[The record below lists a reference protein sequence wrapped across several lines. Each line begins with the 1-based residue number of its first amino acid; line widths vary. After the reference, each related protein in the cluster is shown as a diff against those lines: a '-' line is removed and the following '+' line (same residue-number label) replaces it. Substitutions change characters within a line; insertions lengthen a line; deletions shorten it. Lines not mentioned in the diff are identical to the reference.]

1 MNGHLEKTLSN
12 LTQAG
17 PGGVIRPDVTLKE
30 DLTAIET
37 TANIA
42 KNTADDT
49 ADLLETRVPEGR
61 TINNKPLDQD
71 LMLSPEDVNTYS
83 RSDIDAKI
91 AAVAAGGYNPVRI
104 NGYLLDHDV
113 ILSAADIGTYSA
125 SVIDG
130 KMTGFI
136 TGTRTVNGKPL
147 SSDITITAADVNAY
161 TKSEVDTQSANYV
174 PKTRKVNGMSLT
186 SDITL
191 QASDVGAPRVADVVP
206 RTFMING
213 VPMTGDS
220 MIITTSGDSYTR
232 AEVDNKLTNYLR
244 VQNDFG
250 LGLQPE
256 TLTQGPIS
264 DSVKGSGFFEY
275 EGGTED
281 DGNGGVI
288 PTEVPDRPTGSTKG
302 RLLVMSNAPTYD
314 TGGNMTSPA
323 RQDILA
329 FPDDLDGLM
338 FKKNGQNWTELSA
351 PQIGMGFN
359 GDIPFENS
367 DGSKKFSPE
376 RLAKPARIV
385 DTANDL
391 TAEQANPVSFSTIF
405 NSWDRVGMTN
415 AAGVDETQQ
424 WSFNTSTNK
433 IQCMMNTTGPT
444 GFVTP
449 SRYDKYTLEVQIAST
464 SSDDDGI
471 GVILASTYKD
481 GLNYMLAATR
491 TVGGWGNIWEV
502 ALYKIQ
508 ASSFTKTVITALNLP
523 LKWGN
528 GAYSAT
534 RAGSGYL
541 ENTGTGWATFPAG
554 VKILAV
560 RNGSSIS
567 LQTTDLGETTYV
579 SGANITVD
587 LSTIENGVF
596 LAPAQYGVMAFS
608 QPDATFTT
616 IQLTIDDNRLY
627 DVRNGDIWEYNVS
640 TTTWGKT
647 TGSAYDY
654 LKEGRLYYNPYTKKE
669 FFAETKTRIVPINLG
684 VNDVITKNSDG
695 LVDKPVVLKNNV
707 ALRVEATPGSGTT
720 RDAVSMTPAGVLTF
734 GSSSAHTTIYSSD
747 APTVK
752 VGSVESKI
760 VTESS
765 MPSGDNLG
773 AMTFAKCSSV
783 VAFGATVSGANL
795 TPAAIGASGVVAGT
809 ATLTGTWK
817 CLGAIIAADQA
828 TLFMKTA

>member
-1 MNGHLEKTLSN
+1 MST
-12 LTQAG
+12 LTQVG
-17 PGGVIRPDVTLKE
+17 SGGVLRPDVTLKE
-30 DLTAIET
+30 DLTQIET
-37 TANIA
+37 TANTA
-42 KNTADDT
+42 KKTADDT
-49 ADLLETRVPEGR
+49 AAFLVTRVPWGR
-61 TINNKPLDQD
+61 TINNIPMDADIILT
-71 LMLSPEDVNTYS
+71 PEILGVYS
-83 RSDIDAKI
+83 REEMDAKLEAI
-91 AAVAAGGYNPVRI
+91 ESGGYNPVKV
-104 NGYLLDHDV
+104 NGHLLNQDV
-113 ILSAADIGTYSA
+113 ILTPSDLGTY
-125 SVIDG
+125 
-130 KMTGFI
+130 TGEEI
-136 TGTRTVNGKPL
+136 NTAINGRVPVTRTINGKLLSANITLSPGDVGAYSIAQIDTKLATYVPTSRTINGKPL
-147 SSDITITAADVNAY
+147 SSDITLSAADFDGY
-161 TKSEVDTQSANYV
+161 TKSQIDTMLSAKANSMV
-174 PKTRKVNGMSLT
+174 SINGYDLRASFNLT
-186 SDITL
+186 AT
-191 QASDVGAPRVADVVP
+191 DVGALPASAAVP
-206 RTFMING
+206 RTFKING
-213 VPMTGDS
+213 VAMTGDS
-220 MIITTSGDSYTR
+220 MTVSSGISEVQLYSILDNYVIKTGATTVV
-232 AEVDNKLTNYLR
+232 A
-244 VQNDFG
+244 
-250 LGLQPE
+250 
-256 TLTQGPIS
+256 
-264 DSVKGSGFFEY
+264 GF
-275 EGGTED
+275 
-281 DGNGGVI
+281 
-288 PTEVPDRPTGSTKG
+288 R
-302 RLLVMSNAPTYD
+302 
-314 TGGNMTSPA
+314 
-323 RQDILA
+323 
-329 FPDDLDGLM
+329 
-338 FKKNGQNWTELSA
+338 
-351 PQIGMGFN
+351 
-359 GDIPFENS
+359 GDIPFASE
-367 DGSKKFSPE
+367 DGSTDFIAE

-481 GLNYMLAATR
+481 GLNYVLAATR
-491 TVGGWGNIWEV
+491 TVGGWENIWEV

-567 LQTTDLGETTYV
+567 LQTTDLGGTTYV

-596 LAPAQYGVMAFS
+596 LAPAPYGVMAFS

-773 AMTFAKCSSV
+773 AMTFAKCSLV

-795 TPAAIGASGVVAGT
+795 TPAAIGAGGVVAGT

-817 CLGAIIAADQA
+817 CLGEISAADQA